1 MPVEI
6 DETELLNLRNVT
18 AAVHKMLKTPGARS
32 KLLAAQKEANPNAVI
47 PEIDSAKPVYEALG
61 KVTEELKSL
70 KEQREADIAAAKEK
84 EALAALTAKWEKGR
98 SLARRAGYTEDG
110 LQALESFME
119 TNGVADHMIAM
130 PAFERLNP
138 PQAPVAD
145 GGSRFDMFAGVK
157 ADGDDTKML
166 LDGNEQQFL
175 TKRIRD
181 TLSAVRTGNLN

>member
-6 DETELLNLRNVT
+6 DETELLRLRTVT
-18 AAVHKMLKTPGARS
+18 AAVQKMLSNPGARS
-32 KLLAAQKEANPNAVI
+32 KLLAAQKEAQPDAVI

-61 KVTEELKSL
+61 KVTDELKAL
-70 KEQREADIAAAKEK
+70 KTQREEDIAASKQEK
-84 EALAALTAKWEKGR
+84 AMAELTAKWEKGR
-98 SLARRAGYTEDG
+98 SVARRAGYTEDG
-110 LQALESFME
+110 LQALEAFME

-145 GGSRFDMFAGVK
+145 GGSRFDVFSGVK
-157 ADGDDTKML
+157 GGEDDTKLL

-181 TLSAVRTGNLN
+181 TLSSVRTGNLN